1 MIMEN
6 RTMRRTFSNMIGDEK
21 GMKPLMLK
29 CGLALAL
36 TFGGF
41 LYSHFRTK
49 RIKFPSSI
57 PKCLHSRRGSQ
68 ANLGRRIKSSSN
80 SCNIHSEGTNTL
92 DSEEIC
98 ISTVISTNSLAGGH
112 SPRSKHNGDKEK
124 EKDESMLPESAE
136 FGSIITAGRISFKKD
151 VEVPARSSEIAS
163 PSTAHGSCSERDDYH
178 EQEIKQLSNVIRVL
192 QERERTLELQLHEYC
207 GIREQETAVMELQNR
222 LKISNMETQMFNL
235 KLETLQS
242 ENRRL
247 EAQLADHA
255 KALGELETSK
265 AKVKMLKK
273 KLRYEAE
280 QNKEQIMNLK
290 QKVSKLQDQES
301 KLNREIQAKIGR
313 LKELESETQVLR
325 EANMRL
331 EMENSELASR
341 LESTQMLAQ
350 AVLEDPE
357 ADVHRNENELL
368 REKNESLLKEIEQ
381 LQHDRCSDVEELV
394 YLRWINACLRHELRH
409 YQPPAGKTVARDL
422 SKSLS
427 PTSEKKAKQ
436 LILEY
441 ANSIDGPGN
450 LSCADSESSSQ
461 ASYMT
466 DSGELDEL
474 SPRLENPPVSKSK
487 IYRKLMKLIRGK
499 DKEKDKEKDI
509 DRRRLSRA
517 TSREKSFKSLDGGTI
532 SPNYGLAGA
541 DGMRSEY
548 ATPGR
553 NSLDLERTTSLKEE
567 GDRRSRDSKEEDNES
582 LQESSSVNEKSNNLV
597 KYAGALKDSPGN
609 ANANAI
615 ANADPK
621 RLIVHRRSA
630 TYSSF

>member
-1 MIMEN
+1 MEN
-6 RTMRRTFSNMIGDEK
+6 RIIRRAFNNVVGDEK

-49 RIKFPSSI
+49 RIKFPYST
-57 PKCLHSRRGSQ
+57 PKSLLYSRHGSQ
-68 ANLGRRIKSSSN
+68 ANLGRRVKSSSN
-80 SCNIHSEGTNTL
+80 FCNIHSEGTNSL

-98 ISTVISTNSLAGGH
+98 IS
-112 SPRSKHNGDKEK
+112 PRSKHNGEKEK
-124 EKDESMLPESAE
+124 EEFVLPESE
-136 FGSIITAGRISFKKD
+136 FNNGGRMSFKKD
-151 VEVPARSSEIAS
+151 VEIAARSSSGVAS
-163 PSTAHGSCSERDDYH
+163 PVVAHGSCSDRDDYH
-178 EQEIKQLSNVIRVL
+178 EQEIKNLRNVIRVL

-247 EAQLADHA
+247 EAQMADHA

-265 AKVKMLKK
+265 LKVKMLKK

-280 QNKEQIMNLK
+280 QNKEQIANLK
-290 QKVSKLQDQES
+290 QKISKLQDQES
-301 KLNREIQAKIGR
+301 KWNREIQAKLGK
-313 LKELESETQVLR
+313 LNELESENQELR
-325 EANMRL
+325 DTNVRL

-341 LESTQMLAQ
+341 LDSTQMLAQ

-357 ADVHRNENELL
+357 ADVHRKENEDL
-368 REKNESLLKEIEQ
+368 RGKNESLAKELEQ
-381 LQHDRCSDVEELV
+381 IQHDRCSDVEEVV

-409 YQPPAGKTVARDL
+409 YQPPVGKTVARDL

-436 LILEY
+436 LILDY

-450 LSCADSESSSQ
+450 LSYADSESSSQ

-466 DSGELDEL
+466 DSGELDEI
-474 SPRLENPPVSKSK
+474 SPRLENPAVSKSK

-499 DKEKDKEKDI
+499 DKDKDK
-509 DRRRLSRA
+509 RRLSRNPS
-517 TSREKSFKSLDGGTI
+517 SREKSFRSMDGGI
-532 SPNYGLAGA
+532 VSPNFSLAGA
-541 DGMRSEY
+541 DGIRSEY

-553 NSLDLERTTSLKEE
+553 DSLDLERMGSLKEE
-567 GDRRSRDSKEEDNES
+567 VDRRSRDSKEEDES
-582 LQESSSVNEKSNNLV
+582 LQESSSTNERSNNLV
-597 KYAGALKDSPGN
+597 KYAGALKDSSPVNGNGN
-609 ANANAI
+609 ANANAIAI

>member
-1 MIMEN
+1 MEN
-6 RTMRRTFSNMIGDEK
+6 RIIRRAFNNMVGDEK

-41 LYSHFRTK
+41 LYTHFRTK
-49 RIKFPSSI
+49 RIKFPYST
-57 PKCLHSRRGSQ
+57 PKSLLYSRHGSQ
-68 ANLGRRIKSSSN
+68 ANLGRRVKSSSN
-80 SCNIHSEGTNTL
+80 FCNIHSEGTNTL
-92 DSEEIC
+92 NSEEIC
-98 ISTVISTNSLAGGH
+98 I
-112 SPRSKHNGDKEK
+112 SPRSKHNGEK
-124 EKDESMLPESAE
+124 EEFALPESE
-136 FGSIITAGRISFKKD
+136 FNNGGRMSFKKD
-151 VEVPARSSEIAS
+151 MEMAARSPSGVAS
-163 PSTAHGSCSERDDYH
+163 PVAAAAHGSCSDRDDYH
-178 EQEIKQLSNVIRVL
+178 EQEIKQLKNVIRVL

-235 KLETLQS
+235 KLETLQT

-247 EAQLADHA
+247 EAQMVDHA

-280 QNKEQIMNLK
+280 QNKEQIANLK
-290 QKVSKLQDQES
+290 QKISKLQDQES
-301 KLNREIQAKIGR
+301 KWNREIQAKLGK
-313 LKELESETQVLR
+313 LKELESENQELR
-325 EANMRL
+325 DANMRL

-341 LESTQMLAQ
+341 LDSTQMLAQ

-357 ADVHRNENELL
+357 ADVHRKESEDL
-368 REKNESLLKEIEQ
+368 REKNESLAKELEQ
-381 LQHDRCSDVEELV
+381 IQHDRCSDVEELV
-394 YLRWINACLRHELRH
+394 YLKWINACLRHELRH

-450 LSCADSESSSQ
+450 LSYADSESSSL

-466 DSGELDEL
+466 DSGELDEI

-499 DKEKDKEKDI
+499 DKDKDKDKDKE
-509 DRRRLSRA
+509 RRRLSRNP
-517 TSREKSFKSLDGGTI
+517 SCREKSFRSLDGGI
-532 SPNYGLAGA
+532 VSPNYSLASGA
-541 DGMRSEY
+541 DGIRSEY

-553 NSLDLERTTSLKEE
+553 ESLDLERTGSMKEE
-567 GDRRSRDSKEEDNES
+567 VDRRMSRDSKEEDES
-582 LQESSSVNEKSNNLV
+582 LHESSSTNERSNNLV
-597 KYAGALKDSPGN
+597 KYAGALKDSSPVNNGN
-609 ANANAI
+609 GNANAI

-621 RLIVHRRSA
+621 RLICKVMLRI
-630 TYSSF
+630 FGWEG